1 MYFFCSFP
9 SSHVI
14 LRKVVW
20 FQWLI
25 IDDVMSYDEAENRP
39 ESALK

>member
-9 SSHVI
+9 GSHVI

-20 FQWLI
+20 FEWLI
-25 IDDVMSYDEAENRP
+25 YDGVMSYDEAENRSEP
-39 ESALK
+39 VLK